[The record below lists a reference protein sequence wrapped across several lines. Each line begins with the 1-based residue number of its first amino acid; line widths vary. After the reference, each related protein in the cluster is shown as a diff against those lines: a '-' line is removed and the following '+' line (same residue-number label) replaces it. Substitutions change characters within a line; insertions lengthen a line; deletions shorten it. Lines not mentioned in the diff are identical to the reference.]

1 MKKILC
7 LFGALAL
14 VLTSCSSDDENSE
27 NLILPKTVTYKY
39 SDAEGDNDKAVIV
52 YNGNKIVSAG
62 YSASDKEVY
71 TYTGDL
77 ITKIEDFASEGN
89 ISSTNEFTYEN
100 GKLKIDLLTE
110 ISGDN
115 TYISKTVYTH
125 NNDGTI
131 SYVTYSDV
139 NTIDDNKTSEGVLT
153 YSNGNLVKKTENY
166 KAGSSYIKT
175 YEYDT
180 KNSPFKNVLGYN
192 LLIDYDTMA
201 TQNNVTKMTNVYSN
215 GESGGSTSVFTY
227 TYEYNDKEY
236 PVKQVETNLFNDEED
251 TTEYTY

>member
-7 LFGALAL
+7 LFGALTL
-14 VLTSCSSDDENSE
+14 VLVSCSSDDENSE

-39 SDAEGDNDKAVIV
+39 SDAEGDNDKAVV
-52 YNGNKIVSAG
+52 LYNGNKIVSAS
-62 YSASDKEVY
+62 YSVSDKEVY
-71 TYTGDL
+71 TYIGDF

-110 ISGDN
+110 ISGDH

-131 SYVTYSDV
+131 SYVTYSDI
-139 NTIDDNKTSEGVLT
+139 NTTDENKTSEGVLT
-153 YSNGNLVKKTENY
+153 YSNGNLVKKTNNY
-166 KAGSSYIKT
+166 EGGSSYSKT

-180 KNSPFKNVLGYN
+180 KNNPFKNVLGYN
-192 LLIDYDTMA
+192 LLIDYDT
-201 TQNNVTKMTNVYSN
+201 TVNLNNVTKMTNVYDN
-215 GESGGSTSVFTY
+215 GGAGGSTNVFTY
-227 TYEYNDKEY
+227 TYEYNDMGY
-236 PVKQVETNLFNDEED
+236 PVKQVETNLLNDGED
-251 TTEYTY
+251 TTEYAY